1 MKKRE
6 KIMLAIFAVDL
17 FLLLFYNQ
25 VREEVSLT
33 FSLAKIIF
41 WYFYFF
47 PIAYFMGGYFLSYFI
62 LIKSNI
68 VLDKQVQK
76 ILLVI
81 IAILVVVYV
90 LATSAIV
97 VHQRQ
102 PFLPDTLATTIVY
115 AFFTIYPKHV
125 YIFSIV
131 GFLTAVCLFSHPE
144 KEAV

>member
-1 MKKRE
+1 MKRRE

>member
-81 IAILVVVYV
+81 IAVLVVVYV
-90 LATSAIV
+90 LATGAIV